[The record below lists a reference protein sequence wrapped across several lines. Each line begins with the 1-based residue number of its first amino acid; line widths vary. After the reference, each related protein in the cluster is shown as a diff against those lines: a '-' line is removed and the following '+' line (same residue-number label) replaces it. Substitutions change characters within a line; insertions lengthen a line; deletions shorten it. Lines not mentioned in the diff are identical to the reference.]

1 MCFKWPIIVATLAA
15 SPFLVPTGAQL
26 LTLDRPL
33 AGAKLT
39 SNILLQRA
47 QRSQA
52 QAAVPF
58 PTQGIETWFQTKSNL
73 ESVKSYSPD
82 LPKPGVYRT
91 TPFAC
96 IVIVPANHLDDP
108 MAVRPAETACPMP
121 MLKPELRFIP
131 LRSK

>member
-26 LTLDRPL
+26 LTLDQPL
-33 AGAKLT
+33 AGANLT
-39 SNILLQRA
+39 SNILLQRT

-52 QAAVPF
+52 HAALPL
-58 PTQGIETWFQTKSNL
+58 PGQGIETRFQTKPNP
-73 ESVKSYSPD
+73 EGVKSYSPD

-91 TPFAC
+91 TPFAS

-108 MAVRPAETACPMP
+108 ITVRPAETACPMP
-121 MLKPELRFIP
+121 MIKPELRFIA
-131 LRSK
+131 LNSK